1 MFFSRRLGKKSDFKD
16 DLVEIIKDGLKS
28 DEDQRSMKRIDQA
41 KNRVPNMVNTS
52 VEALVSISTPRGLEL
67 YARLVLCELP
77 QCEIERT
84 RDTIHIFCGDG
95 TSLLFTPE
103 GFEVRIESM
112 DWVTTSET
120 MPTSRLVGRYTFRDL
135 FEQKKLKPEYI
146 IGLLHEAAE
155 FRKSENKECKFCKKL
170 YPPERRYSEDV
181 CYGCARTHL
190 GIIF

>member
-1 MFFSRRLGKKSDFKD
+1 
-16 DLVEIIKDGLKS
+16 
-28 DEDQRSMKRIDQA
+28 MKTSIDA
-41 KNRVPNMVNTS
+41 I
-52 VEALVSISTPRGLEL
+52 VSINTPRGLEL

-77 QCEIERT
+77 QCEVERT
-84 RDTIHIFCGDG
+84 RDTIHICCGDG
-95 TSLLFTPE
+95 TSLLVTPE

-155 FRKSENKECKFCKKL
+155 LRKSENKECKVCKKH

-181 CYGCARTHL
+181 CYGCARAHL
-190 GIIF
+190 GIMFWW